1 MSCVT
6 LDGDLTSLYLCGLD
20 FKVQDHVCKSRRIV
34 VGITRRQLSEQSLLP
49 SWDLIRASG
58 CPCCL
63 LGGPG
68 VGG

>member
-49 SWDLIRASG
+49 S
-58 CPCCL
+58 
-63 LGGPG
+63 
-68 VGG
+68 